1 VKTTMIIAAREVR
14 EKARLFLACAGL
26 SLVPFAA
33 TLLPGARGQ
42 SGDVLAVVGGFLA
55 AILGFGIAV
64 ALGGSTIVRD
74 LAERRMS
81 FYFTKPVSA
90 PAIWIGKATAG
101 ILVSLACFAII
112 AVPSA
117 LVARKA
123 WAIQWLGDTEPLV
136 IAAFTIVVLFF
147 LSHTMSTI
155 IRSRSPLLALDFLF
169 SIVAVAAVC
178 LIVRPLVIGLATD
191 LAEMLL
197 RAIGVAVVIV
207 LALAPVWQLANGRSD
222 IRRSHA
228 ALMRFLWPSIAI
240 VLLIA
245 GGTVAWLIRVSP
257 TDIVVSHVAQPRHG
271 TSVIVTG
278 RAQRAADYHATFV
291 IDRATGRS
299 TRIGTPPWWGSQF
312 SDDGRV
318 HVWLQPV
325 GFFSLEG
332 LELHT
337 MQGATGIVMS
347 PSASFV
353 LSSDGSRVAI
363 TNGMLLTVHELA
375 TGKLLA
381 SGAGLDASSRHQIFF
396 LTPDVVRVFEYQRR
410 LNAPTPL
417 RIFEL
422 DVRARS
428 IRKTGERM
436 FEMTQ
441 QAVSVSGDGARMFIR
456 GSNVIADGRT
466 GETIAEIKTE
476 NLSSSRMLFD
486 GRVALVT
493 HDGLV
498 PHLRIYDRDGAPRRD
513 VAFPKVRSVGIVGET
528 ENGKLILASYTAR
541 TTFVVD
547 PTSGVIEQTLE
558 GVKGPMPQWS
568 ADPRLMR
575 YAADQEFVGV
585 NTSGKLV
592 AWKNEGRASARPLL
606 LSR

>member
-1 VKTTMIIAAREVR
+1 MKTTMIIAAREVR
-14 EKARLFLACAGL
+14 EKARLFIACAGL

-74 LAERRMS
+74 LVERRMS

-90 PAIWIGKATAG
+90 PAIWIGKAAAG
-101 ILVSLACFAII
+101 ILVSLACFAVI
-112 AVPSA
+112 ALPSA
-117 LVARKA
+117 LAARKA
-123 WAIQWLGDTEPLV
+123 WAIQWLGDTEPLL
-136 IAAFTIVVLFF
+136 IAALTIVVLFF
-147 LSHTMSTI
+147 VSHTMSTI
-155 IRSRSPLLALDFLF
+155 IRSRSTLLALDFLF
-169 SIVAVAAVC
+169 AIVAAAMVY
-178 LIVRPLVIGLATD
+178 LIVRPLVIGSAVD
-191 LAEMLL
+191 LAKMVLT
-197 RAIGVAVVIV
+197 AIGVAVVLV

-257 TDIVVSHVAQPRHG
+257 ADIVVSHVAQPRRG

-278 RAQRAADYHATFV
+278 QAPRAVDYHATFV

-318 HVWLQPV
+318 HVWMQPV
-325 GFFSLEG
+325 GVFSLDG

-337 MQGATGIVMS
+337 TQGATGIVMS
-347 PSASFV
+347 PAASFI
-353 LSSDGSRVAI
+353 LSSDGARVAI
-363 TNGMLLTVHELA
+363 TNGKLLAVHELA

-381 SGAGLDASSRHQIFF
+381 SAAGLDASSRHQIFF
-396 LTPDVVRVFEYQRR
+396 VTPDVVRVFEYQHR
-410 LNAPTPL
+410 LGTPAPF

-422 DVRARS
+422 NVRARS
-428 IRKTGERM
+428 IRKLGERM
-436 FEMTQ
+436 VATPR
-441 QAVSVSGDGARMFIR
+441 QAASVSGDGTRMFVR
-456 GSNVIADGRT
+456 GANVIADGRT
-466 GETIAEIKTE
+466 GETIAEIQLE
-476 NLSSSRMLFD
+476 NVSSSEMLFD

-498 PHLRIYDRDGAPRRD
+498 PHLRTYDRDGALRHD
-513 VAFPKVRSVGIVGET
+513 VPFTKVRGVWIVGET
-528 ENGKLILASYTAR
+528 ENGKLILAAHGR
-541 TTFVVD
+541 TMYVVNLA
-547 PTSGVIEQTLE
+547 SGTIEQTLE
-558 GVKGPMPQWS
+558 GVRGPMPQWS
-568 ADPRLMR
+568 ATPRLMR

-585 NTSGKLV
+585 DRNGKLV
-592 AWKNEGRASARPLL
+592 VWKNEGRASARPLL
-606 LSR
+606 LSH

>member
-1 VKTTMIIAAREVR
+1 MKTVMIIAAREVR
-14 EKARLFLACAGL
+14 EKARLFVVCAALA
-26 SLVPFAA
+26 LVPFAA

-55 AILGFGIAV
+55 AVLGFGIAV
-64 ALGGSTIVRD
+64 TLGASTIVRD

-81 FYFTKPVSA
+81 FYFTKPVGA
-90 PAIWIGKATAG
+90 PAIWIGKAAAG
-101 ILVSLACFAII
+101 LFISLTCFAII
-112 AVPSA
+112 ALPSA
-117 LVARKA
+117 LGARKA

-136 IAAFTIVVLFF
+136 VAALTIVVLFF

-169 SIVAVAAVC
+169 AIVAVATMY
-178 LIVRPLVIGLATD
+178 LIVRPLVIGSAID
-191 LAEMLL
+191 LAKMVLT
-197 RAIGVAVVIV
+197 AIGVAIVIV

-257 TDIVVSHVAQPRHG
+257 ADLVVAHVDQPRRG

-278 RAQRAADYHATFV
+278 QAPRTVDYHATFV
-291 IDRATGRS
+291 IDRATGRF

-325 GFFSLEG
+325 GVFSLDG
-332 LELHT
+332 LELYT
-337 MQGATGIVMS
+337 ARGATGIVMS

-353 LSSDGSRVAI
+353 LSSDGARVAI
-363 TNGMLLTVHELA
+363 TNGKLLAVHELA

-381 SGAGLDASSRHQIFF
+381 SAAGLDPSSRHQIFF
-396 LTPDVVRVFEYQRR
+396 VTPDVVRVFEYQHR
-410 LNAPTPL
+410 LDTPAPL

-422 DVRARS
+422 DIRARS

-436 FEMTQ
+436 VATTR
-441 QAVSVSGDGARMFIR
+441 QAASVSGDGARMFVR
-456 GSNVIADGRT
+456 GTNVIADGLT
-466 GETIAEIKTE
+466 GETIAAIQAE
-476 NLSSSRMLFD
+476 NVASSEMLFD
-486 GRVALVT
+486 GSVALIAFV
-493 HDGLV
+493 DDLS
-498 PHLRIYDRDGAPRRD
+498 HLRIYDRNGALRHD
-513 VAFPKVRSVGIVGET
+513 VPFTKVRGVWIVGET
-528 ENGKLILASYTAR
+528 ENGKLILAAHGR
-541 TTFVVD
+541 TMYVVD
-547 PTSGVIEQTLE
+547 LASGAIEQTLD
-558 GVKGPMPQWS
+558 GVRGPMPRWS

-575 YAADQEFVGV
+575 YAADQEFVGMDR
-585 NTSGKLV
+585 NGKLIV
-592 AWKNEGRASARPLL
+592 WKNKGRASARPLL
-606 LSR
+606 LSH